1 MVDNQHKKI
10 SGYRDLSEAE
20 IADMNAIKRLEAV
33 FNGLIDRLRERGDT
47 INQNQVTLAAQHGED
62 AFMHAVRAIAQP
74 QRAVLPF
81 EELQEKGD
89 AT

>member
-33 FNGLIDRLRERGDT
+33 FNGLIDHLRERGDT
-47 INQNQVTLAAQHGED
+47 INQDQVTLAAQHGED

-74 QRAVLPF
+74 QRTVLPF
-81 EELQEKGD
+81 EELQEKGN